1 MKMNKKR
8 PILRRAA
15 IPAVLALLCTLF
27 WFGKPNDFG
36 LGRNMELLVNMMR
49 ELSLFYVD
57 EVDPDQLMQDAA
69 EGMTRNL
76 DPYTEFLPEEQMSN
90 FDLLTTGKYGGIG
103 SMIRKKGDYV
113 IFAQPY
119 EGSPADRAGI
129 RIGDKIL
136 SIDGKDAKGFTTEQV
151 SSRLKGEPGSKV
163 KVTVEHLDGTQQTA
177 AIRRERIAI
186 PGVPYAGWVA
196 DGIGYIRHSDFT
208 EGCYEEMRAAIERLR
223 TERPLKGLVLDY
235 RSNGG
240 GIMQEA
246 VKILGMFVPKGTEVV
261 STKGRSEDSKQVFRT
276 DTEPILADLPLT
288 VLINGNS
295 ASAAEIV
302 AGALQDLDRAVLI
315 GQRSFGKGLVQS
327 PRPLGYNAMLK
338 LTTAKY
344 YIPSGRCIQAIDYS
358 SRDEKGAVKSVPD
371 SLVREFRTRGG
382 RKVYD
387 GGGIMPDERIDPEY
401 ISRFAMT
408 LYAMGYV
415 DDFAD
420 LYFREHGMQ
429 RIDPRTFT
437 LTDADYE
444 RFEQFMADKGV
455 DVTLQGHDT
464 PPRPQKQTA
473 LMTDEEALHALTM
486 QCVGHNMELMSRLTG
501 QRSFAQLLELARGE
515 TNWRRLRA
523 YLGVFESYSLY
534 LHIPQK
540 VQTLAFLYELLMH
553 REGDIRRQAAALLG
567 EIIGGF
573 HAGYAKER
581 PAGSRP
587 DPRTITDLDQWKLYL
602 EKIIYPDHKLM
613 PQHRRWI
620 GYTLKFAVNSL
631 LQHSAGR
638 EERFLSPL
646 FAYYRHPEQ
655 VADTVAFQLLD
666 TAAALP
672 AAAYSR
678 RHTALLLHFAQEL
691 STHCLLYT
699 SDAADE

>member
-1 MKMNKKR
+1 MIRKYR
-8 PILRRAA
+8 YLLTAA
-15 IPAVLALLCTLF
+15 AAVGAAGLLTF
-27 WFGKPNDFG
+27 AARNDFG
-36 LGRNMELLVNMMR
+36 LGRNMEIAVNMMR
-49 ELSLFYVD
+49 ELSLNYVD
-57 EVDPDQLMQDAA
+57 PVDPDRLMEGAA
-69 EGMTRNL
+69 AGMVSDL
-76 DPYTEFLPEEQMSN
+76 DPYTEYIPEEGMQD
-90 FDLLTTGKYGGIG
+90 FELLTTGKYDGIG
-103 SMIRKKGDYV
+103 ALIRQKDDYV
-113 IFAQPY
+113 RIAQPY
-119 EGSPADRAGI
+119 QGSPADKAGLK
-129 RIGDKIL
+129 IGDKIL

-288 VLINGNS
+288 VLINGSS

-444 RFEQFMADKGV
+444 RFEQFMADKEV
-455 DVTLQGHDT
+455 KYESDT
-464 PPRPQKQTA
+464 RRA
-473 LMTDEEALHALTM
+473 LNRIKEA
-486 QCVGHNMELMSRLTG
+486 
-501 QRSFAQLLELARGE
+501 AR
-515 TNWRRLRA
+515 A
-523 YLGVFESYSLY
+523 D
-534 LHIPQK
+534 
-540 VQTLAFLYELLMH
+540 LYEESLAAEIEAIEAGIRDDKATNLQTYKREIMETLNGAVILRYSYAEGVTEHTLTEDREVH
-553 REGDIRRQAAALLG
+553 RAVALLDDG
-567 EIIGGF
+567 KE
-573 HAGYAKER
+573 YAR
-581 PAGSRP
+581 
-587 DPRTITDLDQWKLYL
+587 IL
-602 EKIIYPDHKLM
+602 H
-613 PQHRRWI
+613 
-620 GYTLKFAVNSL
+620 
-631 LQHSAGR
+631 
-638 EERFLSPL
+638 
-646 FAYYRHPEQ
+646 EQ
-655 VADTVAFQLLD
+655 DTV
-666 TAAALP
+666 
-672 AAAYSR
+672 R
-678 RHTALLLHFAQEL
+678 K
-691 STHCLLYT
+691 
-699 SDAADE
+699 

>member
-90 FDLLTTGKYGGIG
+90 FDLLTTGKYDGIG
-103 SMIRKKGDYV
+103 ALIRQKDDYV
-113 IFAQPY
+113 RIAQPY
-119 EGSPADRAGI
+119 QGSPADKAGLK
-129 RIGDKIL
+129 IGDKIL

-302 AGALQDLDRAVLI
+302 AGSLQDLDRAVLI
-315 GQRSFGKGLVQS
+315 GQKSFGKGLVQTT
-327 PRPLGYNAMLK
+327 RPLGYNTLLK

-358 SRDEKGAVKSVPD
+358 SRKQDGTVGKVAD
-371 SLVREFRTRGG
+371 SLVREFTTRGG

-387 GGGIMPDERIDPEY
+387 GGGISPDIATEPQY
-401 ISRFAMT
+401 ISRFAVT
-408 LYAMGYV
+408 LLAMGFIEDFV
-415 DDFAD
+415 DE
-420 LYFREHGMQ
+420 YMQEHHTDT
-429 RIDPRTFT
+429 IDNRTFSI
-437 LTDADYE
+437 TDADYDA
-444 RFEQFMADKGV
+444 FVKFMEGKEVPYESETRRVLKVLKEAAENDLYSDLAQEITAIEGDLKDDTQTNLHTYRKEIAETINNDIVLRHSYQAGV
-455 DVTLQGHDT
+455 IEHNLGDDT
-464 PPRPQKQTA
+464 EVLRATEVLENPTEYQEIT
-473 LMTDEEALHALTM
+473 TM
-486 QCVGHNMELMSRLTG
+486 QTS
-501 QRSFAQLLELARGE
+501 
-515 TNWRRLRA
+515 
-523 YLGVFESYSLY
+523 
-534 LHIPQK
+534 
-540 VQTLAFLYELLMH
+540 
-553 REGDIRRQAAALLG
+553 
-567 EIIGGF
+567 
-573 HAGYAKER
+573 
-581 PAGSRP
+581 
-587 DPRTITDLDQWKLYL
+587 
-602 EKIIYPDHKLM
+602 EKK
-613 PQHRRWI
+613 
-620 GYTLKFAVNSL
+620 
-631 LQHSAGR
+631 
-638 EERFLSPL
+638 
-646 FAYYRHPEQ
+646 
-655 VADTVAFQLLD
+655 
-666 TAAALP
+666 
-672 AAAYSR
+672 
-678 RHTALLLHFAQEL
+678 
-691 STHCLLYT
+691 
-699 SDAADE
+699 